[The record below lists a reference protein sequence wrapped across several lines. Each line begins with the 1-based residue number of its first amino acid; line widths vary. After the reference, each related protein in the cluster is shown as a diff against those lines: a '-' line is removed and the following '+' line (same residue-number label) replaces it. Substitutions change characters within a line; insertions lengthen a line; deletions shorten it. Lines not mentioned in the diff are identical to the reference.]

1 MIKNI
6 QIKNFATYGSN
17 PEELADLGKINFI
30 YGSNGT
36 GKTTIS
42 RVIAD
47 VSNFPECSVSW
58 GVDGSINTLVYN
70 REFIN
75 NNFNQPS
82 ELKGIFTLG
91 EKDRKT
97 LDKIEVAKS
106 DLEGVQIKVAQLKT
120 VLHGEDGDR
129 GKVAELKELEAAFKA
144 RCWDLKL
151 KHDEKLQ
158 GAFQGVRADKNAFKE
173 KLLAESSSNSSIA
186 VPLADLVKKAETVFG
201 KAPQPLPVPK
211 VLNGSDLVVHESN
224 GIMAKKVIGKT
235 DVDIARIIEKLGN
248 SDWVKKGRQF
258 YNPEERVCPFCQ
270 QDTPYSLEE
279 SLNEYFDETFEA
291 DTATLVKLYGEYKN
305 DAQQLQQSIQILL
318 DDPSNFIDAE
328 KIQLESD
335 LLDSKIRINIRRI
348 EDKIREP
355 SKSVELDSL
364 KCILGAV
371 RKPIDEAISEIQ
383 KHNAMVSNLASERT
397 KLTRQV
403 WRYLLD
409 VEIEHDLAIFK
420 DNKANLNKAIENL
433 KEKIYIKT
441 NEQSEKE
448 HYIQA
453 LERDTTSIQ
462 PTIDGINAL
471 LQSFGFTGFALAKS
485 ERDRFYKIVRPDGSD
500 AKDTLSEGEQSFITF
515 LYFYHLIKGSET
527 ESGMTSDRIVV
538 FDDPV
543 SSLDSD
549 ILFIVSNLIKGLF
562 EEIRNK
568 SGTIKQVFVLTHNV
582 YFHKEVSFHPKRSA
596 DGRLKDES
604 FWTVKKSNQG
614 SKVQRHETNPIKTSY
629 ELLWI
634 EVRNP
639 DRDNLAI
646 QNTMR
651 RILEYY
657 FKILGN
663 VDPDNICAHFEGME
677 KMICRSLFSWVNDGS
692 HFAHD
697 SLYVSIDDSM
707 VENYLSVFKEIFVKT
722 KHMAHYEMM
731 MGIQNN
737 GEMSKTAE
745 QAT

>member
-1 MIKNI
+1 M
-6 QIKNFATYGSN
+6 
-17 PEELADLGKINFI
+17 
-30 YGSNGT
+30 
-36 GKTTIS
+36 
-42 RVIAD
+42 
-47 VSNFPECSVSW
+47 
-58 GVDGSINTLVYN
+58 VYN
-70 REFIN
+70 RDFVEK
-75 NNFNQPS
+75 NFNQPA

-91 EKDRKT
+91 EKDKDT
-97 LDKIEVAKS
+97 LDKIDKAKAGL
-106 DLEGVQIKVAQLKT
+106 DVITDQISRTRTALN
-120 VLHGEDGDR
+120 GEDGD
-129 GKVAELKELEAAFKA
+129 GVKIAELKVLEAAFTT
-144 RCWDLKL
+144 RCWELKL
-151 KHDEKLQ
+151 KHDEKFQ
-158 GAFQGVRADKNAFKE
+158 GAFQGVRSKRKAFKE
-173 KLLAESSSNSSIA
+173 KLLAESLSNTSIA
-186 VPLADLVKKAETVFG
+186 VPLAGLEQKAETVFG
-201 KAPQPLPVPK
+201 ESPQPLPVPK

-248 SDWVKKGRQF
+248 SDWVKQGRQF

-270 QDTPYSLEE
+270 QDTPSSLEE

-291 DTATLVKLYGEYKN
+291 DTATLEKLCGEYKN

-348 EDKIREP
+348 EDKLREP

-397 KLTRQV
+397 ELTGQV

-420 DNKANLNKAIENL
+420 ENKANINKAIENL
-433 KEKIYIKT
+433 KEKIHIKT
-441 NEQSEKE
+441 KVQSEKE
-448 HYIQA
+448 RYIQA

-462 PTIDGINAL
+462 PTINGINAL

-515 LYFYHLIKGSET
+515 LYFYHLLKGSET

-562 EEIRNK
+562 NEVR
-568 SGTIKQVFVLTHNV
+568 SGDGSTKQVFVLTHNV
-582 YFHKEVSFHPKRSA
+582 YFHKEVSFHPRRPA
-596 DGRLKDES
+596 NGRLQDET
-604 FWTVKKSNQG
+604 FWIVRKPKKE
-614 SKVQRHETNPIKTSY
+614 SKILRHETNPIKTSY

-651 RILEYY
+651 RILENY
-657 FKILGN
+657 FMILGD
-663 VDPDNICAHFEGME
+663 VDPDKIYANFEGKE
-677 KMICRSLFSWVNDGS
+677 KLICQSLFSWVNDGS

-697 SLYVSIDDSM
+697 SLYVSIDYSM
-707 VENYLSVFKEIFVKT
+707 VEKYLNVFKEIFVKT
-722 KHMAHYEMM
+722 NHMAHYEMM

-737 GEMSKTAE
+737 GETSKIAE

>member
-1 MIKNI
+1 M
-6 QIKNFATYGSN
+6 
-17 PEELADLGKINFI
+17 
-30 YGSNGT
+30 
-36 GKTTIS
+36 
-42 RVIAD
+42 
-47 VSNFPECSVSW
+47 
-58 GVDGSINTLVYN
+58 
-70 REFIN
+70 
-75 NNFNQPS
+75 
-82 ELKGIFTLG
+82 
-91 EKDRKT
+91 
-97 LDKIEVAKS
+97 
-106 DLEGVQIKVAQLKT
+106 AQ
-120 VLHGEDGDR
+120 
-129 GKVAELKELEAAFKA
+129 
-144 RCWDLKL
+144 
-151 KHDEKLQ
+151 
-158 GAFQGVRADKNAFKE
+158 
-173 KLLAESSSNSSIA
+173 
-186 VPLADLVKKAETVFG
+186 
-201 KAPQPLPVPK
+201 
-211 VLNGSDLVVHESN
+211 
-224 GIMAKKVIGKT
+224 KVIGKT

-248 SDWVKKGRQF
+248 SDWVKQGRQF

-270 QDTPYSLEE
+270 QDTPSSLEE

-291 DTATLVKLYGEYKN
+291 HTATLVKLYGEYKN

-318 DDPSNFIDAE
+318 DDPSNFIDVE

-348 EDKIREP
+348 EDKLREP
-355 SKSVELDSL
+355 SKSIDLDSL

-397 KLTRQV
+397 ELTGQV

-433 KEKIYIKT
+433 KEKINIKT
-441 NEQSEKE
+441 KEQNEKE
-448 HYIQA
+448 RYIQA

-462 PTIDGINAL
+462 PTINGINDL
-471 LQSFGFTGFALAKS
+471 VQSFGFTGVALAKS

-515 LYFYHLIKGSET
+515 LYFYHLLKGSET

-549 ILFIVSNLIKGLF
+549 ILYIVSNLIKGLF
-562 EEIRNK
+562 NEVR
-568 SGTIKQVFVLTHNV
+568 SGEGTTKQVFVLTHNV

-596 DGRLKDES
+596 NGRLHDET
-604 FWTVKKSNQG
+604 FWIVRKPKKE
-614 SKVQRHETNPIKTSY
+614 SKILRHETNPIKTTY

-651 RILEYY
+651 RILENY
-657 FKILGN
+657 FMILGN
-663 VDPDNICAHFEGME
+663 VDPDEICANFEGKE
-677 KMICRSLFSWVNDGS
+677 KLICQSLFSWVNDGS

-697 SLYVSIDDSM
+697 SLYVSIDYSM
-707 VENYLSVFKEIFVKT
+707 VEKYLSVFKEIFVKT
-722 KHMAHYEMM
+722 NHMAHYEMM

-737 GEMSKTAE
+737 GEMSETAE
-745 QAT
+745 